1 MNSKLTETSDHEP
14 GVEND
19 NRVMGTRSD
28 YVMEDS
34 PTTLLQKPSQL
45 CQTESTFNLDLE
57 ATIQVENKQERNG
70 SLLETDISHNVTVD
84 SFKAESKNTIDLDV
98 VETKVEQVVKE
109 QEETREDMRP
119 VNDSL
124 PSSRGITTPG
134 LATQIEEEHSTD
146 SIQSQ
151 TSVTSLHHLD
161 SSTSTQV
168 ASKQSTN
175 PKENSDIN
183 EGGMI
188 SSQLYVSY
196 T

>member
-1 MNSKLTETSDHEP
+1 MSAHGQLSNCAHVINPRRMCEGYSWC
-14 GVEND
+14 V
-19 NRVMGTRSD
+19 
-28 YVMEDS
+28 YVCVCPDEI
-34 PTTLLQKPSQL
+34 
-45 CQTESTFNLDLE
+45 TFP
-57 ATIQVENKQERNG
+57 VY
-70 SLLETDISHNVTVD
+70 HNITVD
-84 SFKAESKNTIDLDV
+84 PFKAESKNTIE
-98 VETKVEQVVKE
+98 VEELVKE
-109 QEETREDMRP
+109 QEETRGNVRP

-124 PSSRGITTPG
+124 PSSRGTTTPG
-134 LATQIEEEHSTD
+134 LATQIEEEHSAD

-175 PKENSDIN
+175 PKENSDIS

-196 T
+196 TFLLEDNLFSYKYKMS